1 MQNSGYGNPPIGDRI
16 ETIPLHPGALTAADQ
31 NAPPQPSNAT
41 HEDTQLTCITGN
53 GMILVV
59 PQHNLPKPCTNFD
72 RTMMLP
78 KAKFSLD
85 GFQLRDHPLLR
96 RDSPDDEWPGG
107 ELPTEVGETQEREGF
122 RLSLATPL
130 SVSSGVPPE
139 LDQPCLIRV

>member
-1 MQNSGYGNPPIGDRI
+1 MQNSGYGIPPIGERI
-16 ETIPLHPGALTAADQ
+16 ETIQLHLGASTAADQ
-31 NAPPQPSNAT
+31 NAPPQPANAT
-41 HEDTQLTCITGN
+41 HEDTQLTGISGD
-53 GMILVV
+53 GMILVIS
-59 PQHNLPKPCTNFD
+59 QHNLPKPCTNLD

-78 KAKFSLD
+78 KAKFSLN
-85 GFQLRDHPLLR
+85 GFQLRDHSLLR
-96 RDSPDDEWPGG
+96 RDPPDDEWSGG